1 MAQASGHSHVP
12 PRKLRPHIVGGADQP
27 LLVQGAAKD
36 HELAEADGPRLLPDP
51 AESRSAEP
59 RLSRGGK
66 GWAWLAGR
74 RGHHQQQ
81 HQHQTYSSRAEKA
94 LHLWLCIMERVW
106 SRALYT
112 GRRACSASCLAAGGL
127 RVGLIPRLAEAMLP
141 PKLDM
146 PAMVPCEWRVCAGGW
161 SPGTRES

>member
-1 MAQASGHSHVP
+1 MAQSSGHCHVP

-59 RLSRGGK
+59 RLLRG

-74 RGHHQQQ
+74 RDHQQQ
-81 HQHQTYSSRAEKA
+81 QHQTYSSRAEKA

-106 SRALYT
+106 SRAQYT

-127 RVGLIPRLAEAMLP
+127 RVGLIPKLAEAMLP

-146 PAMVPCEWRVCAGGW
+146 PAMVPCEWRLYGGGW
-161 SPGTRES
+161 SPRTRES